1 MRVAEKS
8 MWLIK
13 GVVVMKRAV
22 PADKGR
28 MVMKL
33 FPTSLDWRMCI
44 MIGFCSAGRHARE
57 IFYL

>member
-22 PADKGR
+22 PAGKGR

-33 FPTSLDWRMCI
+33 FPTSLDWRA
-44 MIGFCSAGRHARE
+44 S
-57 IFYL
+57 